1 MPNLDP
7 LGLLV
12 SEKKIF
18 EYLVLGCHGNQ
29 TSAWNHILFGIL
41 IGDHARIINMYVK
54 FGENRTSGFRKK
66 LTTNHRQKYVN
77 QF

>member
-18 EYLVLGCHGNQ
+18 EDLVLGCHGNQ
-29 TSAWNHILFGIL
+29 TIPWNHILL
-41 IGDHARIINMYVK
+41 ATLVGDHARIIYVK
-54 FGENRTSGFRKK
+54 FGENLTSGFRGD
-66 LTTNHRQKYVN
+66 VV
-77 QF
+77 